1 MIFHVIWSEFAT
13 KQLDVIYEYYEKK
26 ASSTIAKKLIKGIIN
41 APKKLLLTPE
51 IGQEESL
58 LKQRSVHYR
67 YLVFKNYKIIYSIDN
82 EKGFIKIADVFDT
95 RQNPLKIKRNS

>member
-1 MIFHVIWSEFAT
+1 M
-13 KQLDVIYEYYEKK
+13 
-26 ASSTIAKKLIKGIIN
+26 
-41 APKKLLLTPE
+41 LLTPE